1 MREVD
6 ADDGE
11 RPVAKGPGRP
21 RDPSVEKAIL
31 RAALRRI
38 VSDGYSRVTIGDI
51 AADAGVTRPTVYRRW
66 ASKQDLVVAALDFSL
81 QEERA
86 LNPVGRFEEL
96 PPAEA
101 LKQALRHAF
110 PSDRGMK
117 AIGHVLMEAEQNPE
131 LLDLVR
137 RHAITPRVR
146 PFIDTLWRL
155 CEEGVV
161 RKDIDLDVVADMMIG
176 SYYSSYIRREDS
188 ATHSTDEVVETIW
201 PLIALIA

>member
-1 MREVD
+1 MRAVD
-6 ADDGE
+6 ADEAE
-11 RPVAKGPGRP
+11 RPAKGPGRP

-38 VSDGYSRVTIGDI
+38 ISDGYSRVTIGDV

-66 ASKQDLVVAALDFSL
+66 ASKRDLVVAALDFSL
-81 QEERA
+81 QEEREQD
-86 LNPVGRFEEL
+86 PVGRFEEL

-101 LKQALRHAF
+101 LKRALHHAF

-137 RHAITPRVR
+137 RHAIEPRVR
-146 PFIDTLWRL
+146 PFMDTLRRL
-155 CEEGVV
+155 RDEGFV
-161 RKDIDLDVVADMMIG
+161 RKDLDLDVVADMMIG
-176 SYYSSYIRREDS
+176 SYYSSYIRRDDS
-188 ATHSTDEVVETIW
+188 ATHSTDEVVEAIW
-201 PLIALIA
+201 PLISCSR